1 MMFSDDLKKMARPIL
16 EEIYH
21 HPFVTGI
28 AKGQVAKKALIFY
41 VEQDYR
47 YLTEFIKIYANAI
60 IKLDSRQ
67 DMAFFSDAINFILN
81 NESFPHQVFCQIA
94 DVDYKKLQ
102 HADPAPKAYLYES
115 HMHQAVDT
123 GSLLTVLAAFQ
134 PCPWTYTEIAKK
146 QISEGANNQRNP
158 FTPWINFY
166 GESSDDGNEPLAN
179 QIFLWMD
186 RLAARSSDKEKNQ
199 ARDFFL
205 KSCELEWQFWEE
217 AYYQQDWR
225 FKKVIRQLQEI
236 S

>member
-1 MMFSDDLKKMARPIL
+1 MSTI
-16 EEIYH
+16 
-21 HPFVTGI
+21 
-28 AKGQVAKKALIFY
+28 
-41 VEQDYR
+41 
-47 YLTEFIKIYANAI
+47 
-60 IKLDSRQ
+60 
-67 DMAFFSDAINFILN
+67 
-81 NESFPHQVFCQIA
+81 
-94 DVDYKKLQ
+94 KKLQ